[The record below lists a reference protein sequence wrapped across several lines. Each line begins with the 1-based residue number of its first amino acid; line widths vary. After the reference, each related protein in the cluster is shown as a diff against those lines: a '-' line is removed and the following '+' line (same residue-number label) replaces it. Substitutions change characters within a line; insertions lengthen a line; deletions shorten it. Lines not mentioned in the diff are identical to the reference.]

1 MPVRSFKAATP
12 LWALRLVCA
21 LLALAGAVWAAAG
34 ALAGYPLWSDEAYTL
49 AAARSSL
56 TETLRFFVLPDLHPP
71 LHYLAFALWTGIF
84 GPGEAALRS
93 LSLLAALGSPA
104 ILWWRGRS
112 LLSQPALLFATLWI
126 CTHWIWIFYAQEV
139 RQYSLMIL
147 FATWI
152 SLEFPRLWNAPRPP
166 SRAALAVFCV
176 AAFCLAM
183 LHYYGMVMAGVAL
196 LLLLWR
202 WRADLPAA
210 LAICATGGLC
220 LVWTALHAPHIEFAR
235 TQTLSGWASAIGQPV
250 ELGLRLLFPQL
261 HGMAAVRH
269 DWPVPSVLLGLLVLA
284 VLGFGVFSW
293 RRGRAGAEGKIGVES
308 SERMV
313 LRGQLWLAGLTLAV
327 LVVANGLAGVNPR
340 VKGLTVLLPAA
351 AVTAGIAVAALWR
364 GQYWTQ
370 CALALLLGGSAL
382 WINSVREAD
391 QERSHY
397 WRRYP
402 HFDRAGLEQLD
413 LLTRRGEVRARA
425 YCLHCGSARS
435 MQAMLG
441 VYWPSGQPAPVLG
454 RMEDARHLPTPFF
467 VLSVDSR
474 IRDLLQGKLQ
484 SLELQFRALADPPAQ
499 SADRTLLV
507 WRMGEE
513 PPTAP

>member
-1 MPVRSFKAATP
+1 MAAAP
-12 LWALRLVCA
+12 LWALRLTCV
-21 LLALAGAVWAAAG
+21 LLALAGAVWALAG
-34 ALAGYPLWSDEAYTL
+34 VLAGYPLWSDEAYTL
-49 AAARSSL
+49 AAARSPL
-56 TETLRFFVLPDLHPP
+56 AETLRFFVLPDLHPP

-93 LSLLAALGSPA
+93 LSLMAALGSPA

-112 LLSQPALLFATLWI
+112 LLSQPALLFATMWI

-147 FATWI
+147 FATWV

-166 SRAALAVFCV
+166 SRAALAAFCA

-220 LVWTALHAPHIEFAR
+220 LVWAVLHVPHIELGR
-235 TQTLSGWASAIGQPV
+235 TQTLSGWPSAIGQPV

-269 DWPVPSVLLGLLVLA
+269 GWPVPSVLLGLLVLG
-284 VLGFGVFSW
+284 VLAFAVFSW
-293 RRGRAGAEGKIGVES
+293 RRGRAQALSGAAPTET
-308 SERMV
+308 MV

-340 VKGLTVLLPAA
+340 VKGLTVLFPACA
-351 AVTAGIAVAALWR
+351 LSLGVATAILWR
-364 GQYWTQ
+364 GKYWTQ

-382 WINSVREAD
+382 GINSVREAD
-391 QERSHY
+391 LERSHY

-413 LLTRRGEVRARA
+413 LLTRQEGVRARA
-425 YCLHCGSARS
+425 YCLHCGAERS
-435 MQAMLG
+435 TQAMLE
-441 VYWPSGQPAPVLG
+441 VYWPPGQPAPVLG
-454 RMEDARHLPTPFF
+454 RMEDTRHLPTPFF

-474 IRDLLQGKLQ
+474 IRDLLQGELQ
-484 SLELQFRALADPPAQ
+484 SLGLQFRTLADSPAQ

-507 WRMGEE
+507 WHQREE
-513 PPTAP
+513 PPPAP

>member
-1 MPVRSFKAATP
+1 MSRPAAP
-12 LWALRLVCA
+12 LWAFRLACA
-21 LLALAGAVWAAAG
+21 LLALAGAAWAAGG

-49 AAARSSL
+49 AAASSPIA
-56 TETLRFFVLPDLHPP
+56 ETLRFFVLPDLHPP

-112 LLSQPALLFATLWI
+112 LLSQPALLFATLWL

-139 RQYSLMIL
+139 RQYGLMIL
-147 FATWI
+147 FATWM
-152 SLEFPRLWNAPRPP
+152 SLEFPRLWHAPRPP
-166 SRAALAVFCV
+166 SRAALAAFCA

-196 LLLLWR
+196 LLLLWH
-202 WRADLPAA
+202 WRGNLPAA

-220 LVWTALHAPHIEFAR
+220 LVWTALHVPHIEFAR

-269 DWPVPSVLLGLLVLA
+269 DWPVPSVLLGLLVLG
-284 VLGFGVFSW
+284 VLAFAVFSW
-293 RRGRAGAEGKIGVES
+293 RRGRAAVQSRAGAGVGES
-308 SERMV
+308 AEPMV

-351 AVTAGIAVAALWR
+351 SVLAGVAVAVLWR
-364 GQYWTQ
+364 GRYWTQ
-370 CALALLLGGSAL
+370 CVLALLLGGSAL

-413 LLTRRGEVRARA
+413 LLTRQGGVRARA
-425 YCLHCGSARS
+425 YCLHCGAARS
-435 MQAMLG
+435 TQAMLG
-441 VYWPSGQPAPVLG
+441 VYWPPGQPPPVLG
-454 RMEDARHLPTPFF
+454 RMEDTRHLPTPFF

-474 IRDLLQGKLQ
+474 IRGMLEGRLQ
-484 SLELQFRALADPPAQ
+484 SLGLQFRALAHSPAQ

-507 WRMGEE
+507 WRRGEE
-513 PPTAP
+513 PPAAP